1 MLFINCWYVVSAAED
16 VGARPVAVR
25 ALGQEIVLFRRSSD
39 REVVALSGR
48 CPHRM
53 ARLADGHVDGD
64 TLRCPYHRWAF
75 AADGACVHVPSEL
88 DGARIPPRAR
98 VDSYPV
104 VEREGWIWVFLG
116 DLPEAE
122 RPMVPEI
129 PGVDLTGWR
138 AVRGEWTWRAHYTR
152 VVENA
157 VDIAH
162 TPFLHARSF
171 GNPAA
176 PVMPDHAALD
186 AGSAISIDVSLPMP
200 TPRGLTR
207 LLFPAGSNRVRLG
220 VWPPAVNW
228 LDATFPN
235 GWRMVLLLANLPVDE
250 GHTRTFLLQRR
261 NFFTSWFADPIARAL
276 SRQILGEDLETVEG
290 QGASPVPLTVADELS
305 TRSDVLSLAYRR
317 RLAAMQADRLDL
329 AAAAQAAAAG
339 RHLALPSPGRRA
351 RPGVWVVPAAP
362 RGDAAERGQ
371 AGSPPPPEEG

>member
-1 MLFINCWYVVSAAED
+1 MLLTNCWYVVSAAD
-16 VGARPVAVR
+16 QVGARPVAVR
-25 ALGQEIVLFRRSSD
+25 ALGQEIVLFRRASD
-39 REVVALSGR
+39 RRVVALSDR

-64 TLRCPYHRWAF
+64 ALRCPYHQWAF
-75 AADGACVHVPSEL
+75 AADGACVHVPSEP
-88 DGARIPPRAR
+88 DGARISPRAR

-104 VEREGWIWVFLG
+104 VERDGWIWAFLG

-122 RPMVPEI
+122 RPPVPEI
-129 PGVDLTGWR
+129 PGVDVDGWR

-171 GNPAA
+171 GNPEA
-176 PVMPDHAALD
+176 PVMPDHAVID
-186 AGSAISIDVSLPMP
+186 AGGAVSIDVALPMP

-250 GHTRTFLLQRR
+250 GNTRTFWLQRR
-261 NFFTSWFADPIARAL
+261 NFFTSPLADPIARAL
-276 SRQILGEDLETVEG
+276 SRQILGEDVQTVEG
-290 QGASPVPLTVADELS
+290 QGASPVALSVATELS
-305 TRSDVLSLAYRR
+305 TRSDALSLAYRR
-317 RLAAMQADRLDL
+317 RLAAMQTERLDV
-329 AAAAQAAAAG
+329 AAAARSAAEG
-339 RHLALPSPGRRA
+339 RHLALPSPGRRE
-351 RPGVWVVPAAP
+351 RPGAWVVPAAP
-362 RGDAAERGQ
+362 RLDPAGDER
-371 AGSPPPPEEG
+371 AR

>member
-1 MLFINCWYVVSAAED
+1 MLFTNQWYVVSAAED

-25 ALGQEIVLFRRSSD
+25 ALGQEIVLFRRASD
-39 REVVALSGR
+39 RGVVALSDR

-53 ARLADGHVDGD
+53 ARLAEGQIEGD

-75 AADGACVHVPSEL
+75 AADGACVHVPSEP
-88 DGARIPPRAR
+88 DGTRIPPRAR

-104 VEREGWIWVFLG
+104 VERDGWIWAFLG

-122 RPMVPEI
+122 RPAVPEV
-129 PGVDLTGWR
+129 PGLDLTGWR
-138 AVRGEWTWRAHYTR
+138 AVRGQWTWRAHYTR

-171 GNPAA
+171 GNPQA
-176 PVMPDHAALD
+176 PVMPDHGVIE
-186 AGSAISIDVSLPMP
+186 AGDAISIDVSLPMP
-200 TPRGLTR
+200 TPRGLAR
-207 LLFPAGSNRVRLG
+207 LLFPPGANRVRLG

-250 GHTRTFLLQRR
+250 GHTRTFWLQRR
-261 NFFTSWFADPIARAL
+261 NFFTSPIADPIARAL
-276 SRQILGEDLETVEG
+276 SRQILGEDLLTVEG
-290 QGASPVPLTVADELS
+290 QGSSAVPLTVAEELS

-317 RLAAMQADRLDL
+317 RLAAMQADRLD
-329 AAAAQAAAAG
+329 AAAAARAAAAG
-339 RHLALPSPGRRA
+339 RYLALPSPERRT
-351 RPGVWVVPAAP
+351 RPGAWVVPAAP
-362 RGDAAERGQ
+362 TVDAAARASADG
-371 AGSPPPPEEG
+371 